1 MKEKSTGAAIIL
13 NFLLPGAGYMYM
25 GRIVIGIV
33 ALVVFTLCFFIM
45 SAPAASSIWFLANLV
60 MAFDMTQ
67 LARKRRQLMAA
78 DQTRKCPECAEV
90 IQKEAKVCRFCG
102 GKVAGQ

>member
-25 GRIVIGIV
+25 GRIITGIV
-33 ALVVFTLCFFIM
+33 ALVVFSLCFLIM
-45 SAPAASSIWFLANLV
+45 SAAASSSIWFLANLV

-78 DQTRKCPECAEV
+78 DQTRKCPECAEAV
-90 IQKEAKVCRFCG
+90 QKEAKVCRFCG
-102 GKVAGQ
+102 FKLAGQ